1 LWGEAVLTYVARWA
15 IVNRWTSQN
24 AALGR
29 ERFDNTLL
37 QLLKKH
43 VHFND

>member
-1 LWGEAVLTYVARWA
+1 MYVARWA

-24 AALGR
+24 AVLGR
-29 ERFDNTLL
+29 ERFDKTLL